1 MAATLPN
8 PYWYT
13 TFSVQSIYVRHK
25 LVSQWKCKTC
35 GLIVLNPRDR
45 EFHFYYCHVDKL
57 PFKCRFCKR
66 LFGFPCQYRNHA
78 HLDLNDYVTTC
89 TPSCGMCADSS
100 RGCCFMH
107 CQDIHASPV
116 YGSVTTSAG
125 VSNLPPASATSNGT
139 ESIHYLQVR
148 IKTVLLRHIP
158 LAKPHATS
166 NMKTSLCA
174 PEKACC
180 WSRLMFRQPVW
191 KSSSQVTHRLTKR
204 QFQAPTNGVVTSKV
218 V

>member
-1 MAATLPN
+1 
-8 PYWYT
+8 
-13 TFSVQSIYVRHK
+13 
-25 LVSQWKCKTC
+25 
-35 GLIVLNPRDR
+35 
-45 EFHFYYCHVDKL
+45 
-57 PFKCRFCKR
+57 
-66 LFGFPCQYRNHA
+66 
-78 HLDLNDYVTTC
+78 
-89 TPSCGMCADSS
+89 
-100 RGCCFMH
+100 MH

-166 NMKTSLCA
+166 NMKTSLLLDDRPSLCA

-204 QFQAPTNGVVTSKV
+204 QFQAPTNGRVTSKV